1 MATLKELT
9 YNVLNIAR
17 GGLSS
22 DDDRLNE
29 RQIAFWIGYYRAR
42 KIYEESRGGRSID
55 PQLLQDLGCLELK
68 KVDKANCPEV
78 LWGCGVKRVAIPKVV
93 DLPKNRGIAWIGLVD
108 KQEPIILSSP
118 DVLYFRDKQRFTG
131 NMRKAYFIG
140 GYLYV
145 TDALN
150 EDIKWIN
157 VRGVFDDPLAIET
170 KDADGNG
177 QCITWEDEYP
187 MPEHYISDIVQRIM
201 QYELN
206 MSIRAVNDEVNDS
219 RETDTAGTR

>member
-1 MATLKELT
+1 MATLRELT

-42 KIYEESRGGRSID
+42 KIFEESRGGRDID
-55 PQLLQDLGCLELK
+55 AQLVQDLGCLELE

-78 LWGCGVKRVAIPKVV
+78 LWGCSVKRVNIPKLV
-93 DLPKNRGIAWIGLVD
+93 DLPHNRGLVWVGLVD
-108 KQEPIILSSP
+108 KQEPIIVSSS
-118 DVLYFRDKQRFTG
+118 DILYFRNKQRFTG
-131 NMRKAYFIG
+131 DMRKAYFIG

-145 TDALN
+145 TDAFN

-170 KDADGNG
+170 ANQDGTSD
-177 QCITWEDEYP
+177 CITFDDEYP

-206 MSIRAVNDEVNDS
+206 LTIRTTNDEVNDS
-219 RETDTAGTR
+219 RETQITGA